1 MVAKMI
7 GVELELVEVNLHA
20 GEHLK
25 PEFLK
30 MNPCHTVPV
39 LKDGD
44 MVLIE
49 SRAMCTYLVNKYAP
63 DNDQM
68 YPKDPAKRGSVDC
81 LLQFDLGTLYKN
93 FASYFYPVYFKGA
106 KEFNESLVPAIKES
120 LAAFEHFMGDDKFLM
135 GAHPGLVDVCLGTTL
150 TGFEVFRFDLSA
162 YPKIQAYYKRFTALP
177 EYIEV
182 QKENVEKFRDFIDAA
197 KAKRNA

>member
-1 MVAKMI
+1 MI
-7 GVELELVEVNLHA
+7 GVELDLVEVKLQE
-20 GEHLK
+20 GEQFK

-30 MNPCHTVPV
+30 LNPCHKIPV

-44 MVLIE
+44 MVLTE

-68 YPKDPAKRGSVDC
+68 YPKDPMKRGTVDC
-81 LLQFDLGTLYKN
+81 FLQFDLGTLYYN
-93 FASYFYPVYFKGA
+93 FPSYFYPVYFKGA
-106 KEFNESLVPAIKES
+106 KEFNEGLVPAIKAS
-120 LAAFEHFMGDDKFLM
+120 LAAFEQFIGDDKFLM

-150 TGFEVFRFDLSA
+150 TGFEVFRFDLSG
-162 YPKIQAYYKRFTALP
+162 YPKIQAYYERFTALP

-182 QKENVEKFRDFIDAA
+182 QKENVEQSQDFIDAA